1 MARTTVNIADRGAD
15 VSGTRPINDV
25 LAATH
30 GSDRELHFPPGR
42 YRLNPIT
49 LAGSNWAMTGEDAT
63 LVVPGSV
70 RRSWLSV
77 NGSNWEIDGFTID
90 LQAEGAAPSTYLRGT
105 DWEFRNA
112 VFRGTMSDPT
122 YGEPGEDGGLLY
134 PAVTDRGATGLV
146 ENVEM
151 ADGSAEIGEASNR
164 TGIWFGENNRGHLTL
179 RGLHAEKW
187 AHNTLYAEASAGPVT
202 IEDSLFRRTNVGVR
216 VGGDTVVRNCV
227 FVQDDGVPVQLWS
240 GGAYGRGLWLN
251 ANRHYPGAIT
261 VENCD
266 FTMTGHQAGDAIVN
280 EHDVDHLTVRNC
292 NVRLAGDRKA
302 INLVR
307 GSNRVTVEG
316 LDVTGPAASPVIQV
330 SGSGTATDI
339 CTPRGR
345 DDVRGLPVTDVQR
358 GDCLSPRTSL
368 DRGLDEEFARLRIA
382 TRAEPN
388 YEFVVDGRVRPGPEA
403 DTEDTIIPRDDGT
416 TTVAG
421 FVGYGGADDYFVSGT
436 VRDFRFIHRDPTVEL
451 DGHPVRLAEQ
461 PWVLRPPEEPT
472 GEEPSVEEP
481 TVEEREAQPER
492 EEREEPEGG
501 GEREEREELEER
513 DEREEREERCEPGEA
528 ERRRRVLPRYAGG
541 GRIDREQWIRGPD
554 EWGG

>member
-1 MARTTVNIADRGAD
+1 MARMTVNIADMGAD
-15 VSGTRPINDV
+15 TSGTRPINDV

-30 GSDRELHFPPGR
+30 SSDRELHFPSGR

-49 LAGSNWAMTGEDAT
+49 LTGSNWAMSGEDAT

-105 DWEFRNA
+105 DWEFRNV

-122 YGEPGEDGGLLY
+122 YGEPDEDGGLVY
-134 PAVTDRGATGLV
+134 PAVTDRRATGLI

-151 ADGSAEIGEASNR
+151 ADGSADVGEASNR
-164 TGIWFGENNRGHLTL
+164 TSIWFGENNRGQLTL
-179 RGLHAEKW
+179 RGLHMEKW

-227 FVQDDGVPVQLWS
+227 FVQDGGVPVQLWS

-251 ANRHYPGAIT
+251 ANRHYSGAIN

-266 FTMTGHQAGDAIVN
+266 FTMTGEGAGDAIVN

-292 NVRLAGDRKA
+292 AFRLAGDRKA

-307 GSNRVTVEG
+307 GRSRVTVEG
-316 LDVTGPAASPVIQV
+316 LDVTGPAASPVVQV
-330 SGSGTATDI
+330 SGSGTATDV
-339 CTPRGR
+339 CVPRGR
-345 DDVRGLPVTDVQR
+345 DDVRGLSVTDAQR
-358 GDCLSPRTSL
+358 GDCLAPRTSL
-368 DRGLDEEFARLRIA
+368 DRGLDEEFARLRIV

-388 YEFVVDGRVRPGPEA
+388 YEFVVDGQVRPGPESDA
-403 DTEDTIIPRDDGT
+403 EDTIIPRDDGT

-436 VRDFRFIHRDPTVEL
+436 IRNFRFIHRDPTVEL
-451 DGHPVRLAEQ
+451 DGQLVRLSEQ
-461 PWVLRPPEEPT
+461 PWELRPPEEPT
-472 GEEPSVEEP
+472 
-481 TVEEREAQPER
+481 VEERVGRP
-492 EEREEPEGG
+492 
-501 GEREEREELEER
+501 EREEREELEEL
-513 DEREEREERCEPGEA
+513 EEQEEREERGEPDEA
-528 ERRRRVLPRYAGG
+528 ERRRPVLPRYAGG
-541 GRIDREQWIRGPD
+541 GRIDREWWVRGPD
-554 EWGG
+554 EEWGG